1 MFAPFCCLTV
11 KCGRGPLL
19 PRSLPPSIDSDNN
32 EQVNCFRDG
41 GFARKSHQLITR
53 APNCVVTDRNC
64 TGRASVFLR
73 LCCSCLNNVGCLL
86 PSLSLQS
93 QVRCMIFHPNQTST
107 IQARSPMNRRAST
120 ASKQWHS
127 SRIKPSPRNFVE
139 NRGARRD
146 PFHCACKFPGMM
158 AGAAAAATNKISNR
172 TDHTARWHS

>member
-1 MFAPFCCLTV
+1 MAHFSPA
-11 KCGRGPLL
+11 
-19 PRSLPPSIDSDNN
+19 RSLPLSIDSDNN

-41 GFARKSHQLITR
+41 GFARKSHQLIITR

-64 TGRASVFLR
+64 TGRASVLQR

-127 SRIKPSPRNFVE
+127 SRIKPSPRNLVE
-139 NRGARRD
+139 NRGGARS
-146 PFHCACKFPGMM
+146 
-158 AGAAAAATNKISNR
+158 ISLCMQIPR
-172 TDHTARWHS
+172 HGRSSSSH